1 MTGSDFE
8 PEAVEEVTE
17 DDVRRLEGDRDE
29 LERQRKR
36 MAEAITASLSQP
48 ITEGGPGDSRQ
59 VSAALAAVLGPID
72 QQLVELRGRINYI
85 RGYDA
90 VYRKG
95 DEVVVLRST
104 SLRTGSRWRVA
115 YIHPNGTLLLK
126 DDSTWD
132 DRSVPGTWIHREYV
146 SKMHKTNYERRPA

>member
-36 MAEAITASLSQP
+36 MAEALTASLSQP
-48 ITEGGPGDSRQ
+48 ITEGSPGDPQ
-59 VSAALAAVLGPID
+59 GLSAALAAVLGPID
-72 QQLVELRGRINYI
+72 QQLVELRGRINYV
-85 RGYDA
+85 RGHDA

-95 DEVVVLRST
+95 DEVLVLRSD
-104 SLRTGSRWRVA
+104 SLRLGSRWRVA
-115 YIHPNGTLLLK
+115 YIHPDGNLLLK
-126 DDSTWD
+126 DDATWED
-132 DRSVPGTWIHREYV
+132 KAAPGTWVHRSHV
-146 SKMHKTNYERRPA
+146 SKMSRRN